1 MLFHLL
7 PLQISDLSSNENVDF
22 IRKMWTLL
30 SISSDMQHTVVF
42 GEICHIFYWLFKV
55 GTHQLRFSVSW
66 YYRQTMKIILK
77 NNNIIRSLWAPF
89 YTEYNL
95 LLGYNFIILNIE
107 NFNVQHC
114 NTLQLLFISILV
126 PFLELYLWPKGS
138 KYNSSLHC

>member
-22 IRKMWTLL
+22 VRKMWTLL
-30 SISSDMQHTVVF
+30 SISNYMQHTVVF
-42 GEICHIFYWLFKV
+42 GEICHIFYGLFKV
-55 GTHQLRFSVSW
+55 LISSDFQFHGTTEKLWRLYW
-66 YYRQTMKIILK
+66 K
-77 NNNIIRSLWAPF
+77 NNIIRSLWAPF

-114 NTLQLLFISILV
+114 NTLQSLFISILV